1 MQGLDFE
8 DTFSP
13 LVRLET
19 MRVFLALAAQLEWS
33 VSKLDVRSAFLNG
46 ELKEEMYVEQPKRFT
61 VRGKE
66 EKVYRLKKAL
76 YRLRQAP
83 SA

>member
-61 VRGKE
+61 VRGRE

>member
-61 VRGKE
+61 VRGRE

-83 SA
+83 SP